1 MTNESNSTTIES
13 KESGA
18 QNTALNSQTESF
30 TDISQFLS
38 DKSLKITSN
47 GTPYQL
53 QYGSLVFSG
62 SADVEFKDKKEE
74 TKFKYQYFN
83 HTTYRTETKYVR
95 KIKYQTQRTYKTVD
109 VERKGISFGGIVWI
123 VIISL
128 AAGAVLWEIL
138 KKYLPKWRLNLF
150 NRK

>member
-1 MTNESNSTTIES
+1 MTNESNSTTLES
-13 KESGA
+13 KESGT
-18 QNTALNSQTESF
+18 QNTALNSHTESF
-30 TDISQFLS
+30 TDLSQFLS

-109 VERKGISFGGIVWI
+109 VERKGITFGGIIWI

-128 AAGAVLWEIL
+128 ASGAVLWEIL